1 MAYRQRRRTGPRCSP
16 SVTAYSRL
24 SPVTGGLC
32 VYCLVARGYLCKLP
46 DPWSWADRGL
56 DEIYQD
62 WPGERERKVFLHGV
76 DVLRSFPKPD

>member
-1 MAYRQRRRTGPRCSP
+1 M
-16 SVTAYSRL
+16 
-24 SPVTGGLC
+24 
-32 VYCLVARGYLCKLP
+32 VARGYLCKLP